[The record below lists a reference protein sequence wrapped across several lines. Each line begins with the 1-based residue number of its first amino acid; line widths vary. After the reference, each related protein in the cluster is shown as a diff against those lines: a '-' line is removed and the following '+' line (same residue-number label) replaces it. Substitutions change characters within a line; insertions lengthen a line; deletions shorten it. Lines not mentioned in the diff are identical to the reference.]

1 MAAGVGEFEQAGMS
15 LILAI
20 ESSSNVYRVVI
31 GRDGEVVFDSTVDDC
46 ESSLQTLGGLL
57 ACGLERLNADASEI
71 QGVAINVGP
80 GSLTF
85 VRAGISF
92 VNALAFSLKVNTYP
106 FNWFEIIARQTKD
119 TTHLPILCAVPAS
132 NDNAYAGLI
141 RGASVEIMRFGPVQK
156 AVAEVAK
163 GLSEVAV
170 VGRIRQRFASLLN
183 GVKIVDTGIEN
194 PDARV
199 LLELGFEAH
208 ESGGHGT
215 TQVEAL
221 NDQSDIFYEQ

>member
-1 MAAGVGEFEQAGMS
+1 MS
-15 LILAI
+15 LLLAI
-20 ESSSNVYRVVI
+20 ESSSNEYRVVI
-31 GRDGEVVFDSTVDDC
+31 GRDRETVFDSRVDNC

-57 ACGLERLNADASEI
+57 SCGLEALHAQASDI
-71 QGVAINVGP
+71 KGVAINIGP

-92 VNALAFSLKVNTYP
+92 VNALAFSLKVNIYP
-106 FNWFEIIARQTKD
+106 FNWFEIIARQTQAS
-119 TTHLPILCAVPAS
+119 TVLAVVPAS
-132 NDNAYAGLI
+132 NDNAYVGLI
-141 RGASVEIMRFGPVQK
+141 RDASVEIMRFGPVYK
-156 AVAEVAK
+156 AVAQVAA
-163 GLSEVAV
+163 GVSEAAVA
-170 VGRIRQRFASLLN
+170 GRIRHRFATLLPD
-183 GVKIVDTGIEN
+183 VKIVDTGIET

-208 ESGGHGT
+208 EAGGRAV

>member
-1 MAAGVGEFEQAGMS
+1 
-15 LILAI
+15 
-20 ESSSNVYRVVI
+20 VYRVVI
-31 GRDGEVVFDSTVDDC
+31 GRDREVVFDSTTDDC

-57 ACGLERLNADASEI
+57 LCGLETLNAQTSEI
-71 QGVAINVGP
+71 KGVAINVGP

-92 VNALAFSLKVNTYP
+92 VNALAFSLKVNIYP
-106 FNWFEIIARQTKD
+106 FNWFEIIALQTKNA
-119 TTHLPILCAVPAS
+119 TSLPVLCAVPAA
-132 NDNAYAGLI
+132 NDNAYVGLI
-141 RGASVEIMRFGPVQK
+141 RDATVEIMRFGPLQK
-156 AVAEVAK
+156 AVAEVGA

-170 VGRIRQRFASLLN
+170 AGRIRHKFASLLN
-183 GVKIVDTGIEN
+183 DAKVVDTGIEN

-199 LLELGFEAH
+199 LLELAFAAH
-208 ESGGHGT
+208 ESGSHAT